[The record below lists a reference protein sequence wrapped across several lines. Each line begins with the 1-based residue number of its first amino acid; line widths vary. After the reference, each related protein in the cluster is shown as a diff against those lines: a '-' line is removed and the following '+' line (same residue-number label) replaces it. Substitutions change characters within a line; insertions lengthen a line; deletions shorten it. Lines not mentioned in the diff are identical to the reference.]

1 MKPDRLL
8 LAVLVLSLLVAAFT
22 LYQRFEV
29 ERPYHRVELVAD
41 YEKFKELADSMGM
54 PMRDVLDELK
64 ASGVTSVAIK
74 EETLE
79 KLRSRRTYIGYE
91 PVGAYGTGPVEAS
104 AERGGK
110 QD

>member
-41 YEKFKELADSMGM
+41 YEN
-54 PMRDVLDELK
+54 
-64 ASGVTSVAIK
+64 
-74 EETLE
+74 
-79 KLRSRRTYIGYE
+79 SRNWQTAWVC
-91 PVGAYGTGPVEAS
+91 P
-104 AERGGK
+104 
-110 QD
+110 

>member
-74 EETLE
+74 E
-79 KLRSRRTYIGYE
+79 KRWRSWGRRTYIGYE